1 MKTRLRVLLT
11 LVMALMMQISFA
23 QQRAVS
29 GTVKDEGGFPIPG
42 VNVVIKGTSTG
53 TQTDIDGK
61 FTIQAAPTDV
71 LVFSFVGM
79 ENKQITASSAN
90 IDVTMSDSATEI
102 EGVVVTAVGIKRE
115 KASIGAATTTIKAA
129 EITKGAQTN
138 IADAIKGK
146 VAGVVISSASTD
158 PGASSGVIIR
168 GITSLS
174 RENQP
179 LYVVD
184 GVPINNNSNFNDDL
198 DNSYDFGRGFN
209 DINPDDIESITI
221 LKGAS
226 ATALYG
232 SKAATGAIMI
242 TTKKGKEGKLAI
254 DFSTTTTFTDVLRTP
269 NYQNKFGQGWDGTHY
284 LIENGSWG
292 PRLDGV
298 VRPWGHVVNN
308 SQLIKPYSAQKDQLE
323 NFFDVGTSTFTNVGI
338 SGGNASSTVRLSYS
352 NTSQDGIYPTDA
364 DSYERNTLSL
374 SGSSKIKKWSMSGNL
389 NYVNTGGSG
398 VATGQGLTVY
408 NNLMQI
414 PVDIPITEFKDY
426 NSPFHNVSNYYTP
439 YGVTNPYYT
448 LNENGNDYNK
458 DRVYGSF
465 EVSYEINSWS
475 NVMYR
480 FGLDQS
486 SDKLRAWTATVDADP
501 GSPNDGTTT
510 EQPGT
515 YSETTFY
522 IRQLNH
528 DILYNLDLTL
538 TEDLKLASTFGFNS
552 NGVNSDALAAN
563 VPSQIIPKFFS
574 FSNTNDNPTVA
585 STRTSQ
591 KQYGI
596 YNSSTLNYKDQ
607 LYLTGNI
614 RNDWVSTLP
623 EDNRSFLYGGV
634 NASWVVSNTFPEIKS
649 VANYLKLRAGW
660 GSTGVGTNPYQVFST
675 YVPGV
680 TDNQGFGQYDYPVN
694 GVNGYEVG
702 NRVANLDL
710 KPERKKEYEF
720 GIEASFFNNFLAI
733 DATYYDAK
741 TVDQILPLQL
751 APSSGYATQ
760 QANVLTLTNKGIE
773 ALVTFNW
780 IKSQSNGFEWST
792 TVNYSKND
800 SEVTDIDPRIGGQ
813 LDLGGIS
820 TTSLIARKGQPVA
833 LIIGS
838 VPERDPEGN
847 IVVDAN
853 GIPVASTTREV
864 YGDTQYD
871 YTMGIGNTLRYKGI
885 TLDFSFDIRQGG
897 LMYSR
902 TADITRFT
910 GNSVTTTYNDRQ
922 PWIVPGSVVKSTD
935 SSGNVTY
942 SPNTTPITSEYMDD
956 YYRADATQR
965 ENVIDKSFV
974 KLREVI
980 LSYSFPSKV
989 LDQTFIE
996 GLTFSVIGR
1005 NLFLWTPEGN
1015 QYIDPEVSTFGS
1027 DLQGLFGE
1035 FSANPT
1041 TRSLGFS
1048 IKANF

>member
-1 MKTRLRVLLT
+1 
-11 LVMALMMQISFA
+11 MALMMQISFA

-42 VNVVIKGTSTG
+42 VNVVLKGTTTG

-71 LVFSFVGM
+71 LVFTYVGM
-79 ENKQITASSAN
+79 ETKELPATSAN
-90 IDVTMSDSATEI
+90 KNVTMADSSTEL

-129 EITKGAQTN
+129 EITKGSQTN
-138 IADAIKGK
+138 IADALKGK

-174 RENQP
+174 GGNNQP
-179 LYVVD
+179 LYVID
-184 GVPINNNSNFNDDL
+184 GVPINNNSNYSDNL
-198 DNSYDFGRGFN
+198 SNSYDFGRGFN
-209 DINPDDIESITI
+209 DINPDDIESMTV

-232 SKAATGAIMI
+232 NKAAAGAIMI
-242 TTKKGKEGKLAI
+242 TTKKGKDGKLAI
-254 DFSTTTTFTDVLRTP
+254 DFSTTTTFSDVLRTP
-269 NYQNKFGQGWDGTHY
+269 KYQDKFGQGWDGTHY

-292 PRLDGV
+292 PRFDGEM
-298 VRPWGHVVNN
+298 RPWGHIVNN

-323 NFFDVGTSTFTNVGI
+323 NFFDVGTSTFTNIGI
-338 SGGNASSTVRLSYS
+338 SGGSGNSTVRLSYS
-352 NTSQDGIYPTDA
+352 NTSQDGIYPTDS

-374 SGSSKIKKWSMSGNL
+374 SGTSKVKEWSFSGNL

-398 VATGQGLTVY
+398 VATGQGLTAY

-439 YGVTNPYYT
+439 YGVTNPYFT
-448 LNENGNDYNK
+448 LNENGTDYNK

-475 NVMYR
+475 NVSYR
-480 FGLDQS
+480 LGLDQS

-515 YSETTFY
+515 YSETMFAITQINNDF
-522 IRQLNH
+522 
-528 DILYNLDLTL
+528 LYNLDLTL
-538 TEDLKLASTFGFNS
+538 SEDLKLASTFGFNI
-552 NGVNSDALAAN
+552 NGINTESSAAS

-574 FSNTNDNPTVA
+574 FSNTNDTPTVA
-585 STRTSQ
+585 SARSSQ
-591 KQYGI
+591 KQYGL

-623 EDNRSFLYGGV
+623 EANRSFLYGGV
-634 NASWVVSNTFPEIKS
+634 NASWIASNTFPEIKS
-649 VANYLKLRAGW
+649 VANYLKVRGGW
-660 GSTGVGTNPYQVFST
+660 GATGVGTAPYQIFST

-680 TDNQGFGQYDYPVN
+680 TDNQAFGQYDYPVN
-694 GVNGYEVG
+694 GVNGYEV
-702 NRVANLDL
+702 ANGLSNLNL
-710 KPERKKEYEF
+710 KPAMKKEYEF
-720 GIEASFFNNFLAI
+720 GIEASFFNNFLSI

-741 TVDQILPLQL
+741 TVDQILGLQL
-751 APSSGYATQ
+751 APSSGYSTQ
-760 QANVLTLTNKGIE
+760 QVNAGTIRNKGVE

-780 IKSQSNGFEWST
+780 LKSQTNGFEWST
-792 TVNYSKND
+792 SVNFSQNN
-800 SEVTDIDPRIGGQ
+800 SELEELDPRINQ
-813 LDLGGIS
+813 LDLGGLS
-820 TTSLIARKGQPVA
+820 TISLIARKGQPVA
-833 LIIGS
+833 QIMGS
-838 VPERDPEGN
+838 VPERDPNGN

-910 GNSVTTTYNDRQ
+910 GNSITTTYNDRQ
-922 PWIVPGSVVKSTD
+922 PFVVPGSVVKTTNDDGS
-935 SSGNVTY
+935 VTY
-942 SPNTTPITSEYMDD
+942 TPNTTAVTGEYMDD
-956 YYRADATQR
+956 YYRADANQR
-965 ENVIDKSFV
+965 ANVIDKSFV

-980 LSYSFPSKV
+980 LSYSFPSSA
-989 LDQTFIE
+989 LDKTFID
-996 GLTFSVIGR
+996 GLTFAIIGR
-1005 NLFLWTPEGN
+1005 NLFMWTPADN
-1015 QYIDPEVSTFGS
+1015 QYIDPEVSTFGT

-1048 IKANF
+1048 LKANF